1 EPPQTRHF
9 GTLCPEVSG
18 ASALYLR
25 HRCLSLLFL
34 IFLPVRQAQQMVNV
48 CLDRHGRPHFLLR
61 FPVLGVQFL
70 FPCCQSAALFFQRVH
85 FRQLC
90 PAQQFVH
97 GSLRRSVIGQLRLML
112 GQILP
117 AVPGRL
123 VPIEYGASFG
133 VPHHRAHQ
141 FGGVRQLRLGGPQF
155 IREPVKAVHR
165 SIRFCTQR
173 GIVRKLP
180 LPEELQRGGHLLDV
194 VDLGPSLIGRAFS
207 LPKPLLNVHDQ
218 AHAPGRWGG
227 ILRSRDRTLPGD
239 DRPDVLGIVTVP
251 EGGCPEPGRFL
262 LSRHKKGD
270 RAAPSP

>member
-1 EPPQTRHF
+1 MIPFYDTVSEESAACENGR
-9 GTLCPEVSG
+9 VSG
-18 ASALYLR
+18 
-25 HRCLSLLFL
+25 
-34 IFLPVRQAQQMVNV
+34 
-48 CLDRHGRPHFLLR
+48 
-61 FPVLGVQFL
+61 
-70 FPCCQSAALFFQRVH
+70 
-85 FRQLC
+85 
-90 PAQQFVH
+90 
-97 GSLRRSVIGQLRLML
+97 
-112 GQILP
+112 
-117 AVPGRL
+117 
-123 VPIEYGASFG
+123 GA
-133 VPHHRAHQ
+133 HHRAHQ

-155 IREPVKAVHR
+155 IRDPVKAVHR

-270 RAAPSP
+270 RVAPSPPDRIACLLHEPQEVGKIGGALLQGLLQWQP